1 VCQLRYV
8 PFPPALI
15 FYPVEMTIGVLTDKS
30 IVLGVSGGIAAYKSA
45 VLASLLVKADA
56 RVDVIMTDAARHL
69 IQPLTFNAITHR
81 PVHVDVF
88 APISEGSPGHVTLAQ
103 GADLLV
109 IAPATARTIAALA
122 CGLSDDLL
130 TLVALSTPA
139 PILIAPAM
147 EDRMYNHP
155 ATQAN
160 IATLVQRGVTFV
172 GPDFGRLASGLTGN
186 GRLAEPEVIAREAQR
201 ILSRSTLLK
210 GKKIVITAGGTRE
223 ALDPVRF
230 LGNRSSGRMGFA
242 LAEAAANLGANVVL
256 IAGPSE
262 QSPQLQP
269 SLILVESTQQ
279 MQRAVEEETLDA
291 DALIMAAAVAD
302 YRPAEPSQQKLKK
315 KDGDATYI
323 LELVPNPDILASL
336 DRPHLLKVGFAA
348 ETENLIANA
357 LKKLQAKGL
366 AMIVANDAV
375 STIGATESQATILSG
390 DGTVTVL
397 PRLSKTELAVTIM
410 DAVAKLLSSQPMD
423 EQ

>member
-1 VCQLRYV
+1 
-8 PFPPALI
+8 
-15 FYPVEMTIGVLTDKS
+15 MTRGVLADQS
-30 IVLGVSGGIAAYKSA
+30 IALGVSGGIAAYKSA
-45 VLASLLVKADA
+45 VLASLLVQAGA
-56 RVDVIMTDAARHL
+56 RVDVLMTEAATRFV
-69 IQPLTFNAITHR
+69 QPLTFNAITHR

-88 APISEGSPGHVTLAQ
+88 AQISEGSPGHVEMAHN
-103 GADLLV
+103 ADLLI

-160 IATLVQRGVTFV
+160 IAALTHRGVNII
-172 GPDFGRLASGLTGN
+172 GPDYGRLASGLTGI

-201 ILSRSTLLK
+201 LLSRSTLLE
-210 GKKIVITAGGTRE
+210 GRKIVITAGGTRE

-256 IAGPSE
+256 IVGPND
-262 QSPQLQP
+262 QNPLLQP

-279 MQRAVEEETLDA
+279 MQQAVEEETLDA
-291 DALIMAAAVAD
+291 DVLIMAAAVAD

-315 KDGDATYI
+315 KDGDATYL
-323 LELVPNPDILASL
+323 LELVPNPDILATL

-348 ETENLIANA
+348 ETENLLANA
-357 LKKLQAKGL
+357 SKKLQAKGL
-366 AMIVANDAV
+366 AMIVANDAI
-375 STIGATESQATILSG
+375 STIGASESQATILSR
-390 DGTVTVL
+390 DGTVTEL

-410 DAVAKLLSSQPMD
+410 DAVAKLLSSQPTD